1 MDTNCEADLSWSRS
15 FAVDY
20 GVDVYSCL
28 FIDERKKV
36 ALCDSYY
43 GERMNVFGHI
53 QQDNI
58 ESDVFGKSP
67 HSRYDR
73 SERDDSETWEYYCQ
87 LQQEIDEILNSA
99 FKEWDQWEIECTDYS
114 SIRRSRGRG
123 WKTR

>member
-1 MDTNCEADLSWSRS
+1 MYTALSVVREELSVLR
-15 FAVDY
+15 
-20 GVDVYSCL
+20 C
-28 FIDERKKV
+28 I
-36 ALCDSYY
+36 
-43 GERMNVFGHI
+43 I
-53 QQDNI
+53 
-58 ESDVFGKSP
+58 DVFGKSP